1 MSSALTRRGS
11 TRRWRLIRDA
21 ILRRDGF
28 RCQMIREDGQRCGA
42 TATDVNHK
50 IRRADAP
57 RNFPVDAPSNLEAA
71 CMACNRGERIGRA
84 LTPPQPT
91 LTQVA
96 IATILD
102 RAGVPVTAGR
112 RKALPALVE
121 AGHPWRNRDVDAAC
135 LWRRH
140 RGPLIRV

>member
-1 MSSALTRRGS
+1 MISALTRRGS
-11 TRRWRLIRDA
+11 TRRWRQIRDA

-28 RCQMIREDGQRCGA
+28 RCQMIRDGARCGR

-50 IRRADAP
+50 VRRADAP
-57 RNFPVDAPSNLEAA
+57 RNFPIDAPSNLEAA
-71 CMACNRGERIGRA
+71 CPACNRGERTGR
-84 LTPPQPT
+84 TMIPPQPT

-96 IATILD
+96 IARILD

-112 RKALPALVE
+112 RRALPALIE
-121 AGHPWRNRDVDAAC
+121 AGHPWRNSDVDAAC
-135 LWRRH
+135 LWRRY